1 MVDPIPPTP
10 APKVPK
16 LVTGP
21 TNKSGGL
28 STGGG
33 RTVRKLVTGPTG
45 TGLKSATSNAVPKKT
60 DDPWAP
66 VLSFGQ
72 SVIDVLSTPLY
83 GVQGNINALLKG
95 KNPIE
100 AIAAGQENAIAWTRG
115 KRPVTGSE
123 LLKTAGIESNFW
135 NSLAADILLDP
146 LTYTPGVLI
155 TAPLK
160 AAGIASKSAVK
171 AGALAAKG
179 EVAAKAGT
187 EGAKLATGFKA
198 GFQNPRKPMS
208 TWVGGKP
215 VEQITDASPKT
226 KEFLAKYINKQ
237 AATRENLAKYNYTTV
252 PVTGTRRAGQAV
264 NDVLASAF
272 TAGKQAM
279 VGTLLSVGAK
289 NTLRKYAR
297 TEARL
302 LNKEKQITPKDIAE
316 QVGVSTAVQAP
327 KLETKIAEEIT
338 ANIEPPK
345 TGRQIGV
352 PSIPDTA
359 PTYLEVRKLAE
370 ATTTT
375 AEVAALK
382 RSIKAIDK
390 ASVAAKVTSFAP
402 TDTAKQVD
410 KILEIKRDLHVKAV
424 SSISKNIFNRI
435 KSAVVREDGA
445 SPFSFYR
452 EFAQSPVAEYAAVAA
467 KVGGLVVEQP
477 STGKK
482 FTIAQIAR
490 AEANDRNIPLD
501 LIKQASAAIDD
512 TFLKRGTAAGLE
524 ALRLDELTKLVGKDL
539 AEAFKATGAL
549 NAAKKT
555 NQEALDALKAQ
566 LPEPGTVTSKK
577 YDGFDTL
584 IDGLKRGDVVDTE
597 SLLKVIRALDPE
609 GKLDAQVEAAM
620 AKDPFVGL
628 RELLTSPKY
637 VNSYVDARN
646 RLNKADPDT
655 MFKATGVAFPEVTTA
670 YFRGIIDNSIEPQP
684 EVLLKSRQEVSKD
697 IVTTKNVSPELYEDA
712 TNALAR
718 GLEGNI
724 KEQID
729 EKMNFFTISASGLPV
744 KRSTTGKMS
753 ATSKAARPRELNE
766 NTMTKVYGSLF
777 GTGTYKASRS
787 KTTARQETRLQDFA
801 RKVNTVEKLS
811 LAVFGIR
818 PIVRKQAAG
827 LTKKGQKQHF
837 AFLHLGDFASMA
849 IKFKGAFEDVANR
862 ALFPQTPGKYDG
874 ISTTGLAEAMRMVL
888 ESMEKKLPL
897 SKEELVAKLISRG
910 EGQKAWSPEFTA
922 RMPQIANDIADQL
935 TTPEV
940 SGALYDFHI
949 TRVMADVTDA
959 SPLAVEMTQE
969 LVDLMEKAYRTAL
982 EGGTISPSTTVEA
995 VRQYFYEFVY
1005 KSNLLNQTHGPAG
1018 EAVLKAAATMFIK
1031 DGKVGNLQL
1040 IPSDSEELL
1049 LFREGLAQ
1057 FYKHTNVDNVAPAG
1071 RESFKYPSPK
1081 TQEDLQDELTE
1092 LKKGLDDSRAARAGL
1107 TTKEAVREW
1116 AKNHKKLQT
1125 RLDKVRPKA
1134 WAAWLETEH
1143 WNGQKWV
1150 DSRDFDPELAA
1161 KIEKENQIFYTDEGP
1176 VSVGTVLD
1184 ETIPA
1189 NKAPKQTAAQKKAG
1203 IKARNEAAVTRGD
1216 ALAVGAKTDAS
1227 AHVLDKM
1234 DEIETMLPDDPIAQ
1248 SERMQQEYFQRTI
1261 DDADIE
1267 TFVVRQNYDPPRQLQ
1282 PNEKPISTRQKM
1294 LEQASAT
1301 YNKELTVA
1309 ITSVAE
1315 TSMVN
1320 AIKSVQDF
1328 AFKIFSDYKGKFT
1341 EPEYLSGFQHALAD
1355 TLPTDATPLFTD
1367 YVAKL
1372 TQLIKPIKD
1381 DLAAS
1386 KDKLKALEAAFKFY
1400 NIGPNVGIKNPSEME
1415 DLRDIL
1421 KYLPISKMPDNVKK
1435 DTDLAGAWND
1445 RATAFKESG
1454 TSPLEL
1460 IVKLSAAL
1468 QMSKTQNAIGRQAAV
1483 EFGQKVTPER
1493 AAELGLVKLKSIDDA
1508 KFNLLVGVPEGYYF
1522 DKYTAEQIG
1531 AMARGWNDIYEKG
1544 MPEFIRIMLDLTGM
1558 LKATQTVLNPR
1569 HHVVTFT
1576 GDMMTAILA
1585 GARNPVDYLRGAK
1598 IALAEAG
1605 RDVQTNWGKSQ
1616 AKAAYDNMMLNL
1628 QAVGGKTYIP
1638 GQKKGKP
1645 FTPGEENEAMTVLIQ
1660 GKKVAYDNETL
1671 QVMMRDI
1678 GGLTNASSSDQI
1690 QGAYEAAIGDPL
1702 TVLTEA
1708 QKNLKKT
1715 QLTKYREGV
1724 SKTAGGFQKAIRPA
1738 TAFVSYASNIPRVSH
1753 ALHIMRSRNWS
1764 SQEEMIGAVVNAM
1777 NLNHPTVASLTG
1789 WERKY
1794 PRSVFTYY
1802 TWLKQA
1808 HAATLNMMMHHTA
1821 AVTLYPKIQY
1831 NRAEEQG
1838 MQPISIGQPWG
1849 NKTDTP
1855 SYINYSVYGPTF
1867 NGPRGAMMMKPAVM
1881 PMDVL
1886 DTYNFSYDPNF
1897 TLDQNAVRNFGQLG
1911 QGVIGKNINILAQL
1925 PIELMTRTNPS
1936 TGKPSQVKDAET
1948 LMDRLFALTGQYT
1961 LAKGLGYTPP
1971 NKGEDSA
1978 NPLTQRDRDL
1988 LLQNWLL
1995 GLKQSDVYTPANM
2008 GNAQS
2013 EQSARYTAWLKN
2025 YQNK

>member
-1 MVDPIPPTP
+1 LAESKPTP
-10 APKVPK
+10 K
-16 LVTGP
+16 P
-21 TNKSGGL
+21 TSAFGNGQTPGKSAF
-28 STGGG
+28 GGG
-33 RTVRKLVTGPTG
+33 APSSGSSFGQPKTTGVKTG
-45 TGLKSATSNAVPKKT
+45 TGATPKKNAQ
-60 DDPWAP
+60 DPWAP

-72 SVIDVLSTPLY
+72 SVIDTLSTPLY
-83 GVQGNINALLKG
+83 GVQGTIDALLKG

-100 AIAAGQENAIAWTRG
+100 AAADGANNATAWTRG
-115 KRPVTGSE
+115 QRPVTGSG

-146 LTYTPGVLI
+146 LTYTPGVLL

-179 EVAAKAGT
+179 EVAAKAGQ

-215 VEQITDASPKT
+215 VEERIQAVTDASPET
-226 KEFLAKYINKQ
+226 KAFLAKYINKQ
-237 AATRENLAKYNYTTV
+237 AATRENLVKRNYTTV
-252 PVTGTRRAGQAV
+252 PITGPRSAGQAV

-272 TAGKQAM
+272 IAGKQGFI
-279 VGTLLSVGAK
+279 GTLLSVGAK
-289 NTLRKYAR
+289 NTLRKYAK
-297 TEARL
+297 TETRL

-316 QVGVSTAVQAP
+316 QVGVSAAVQAP
-327 KLETKIAEEIT
+327 KFDPKIAEDIAAEAEAT
-338 ANIEPPK
+338 K
-345 TGRQIGV
+345 TGKQVGI

-370 ATTTT
+370 AATPT
-375 AEVAALK
+375 AEVADLK
-382 RSIKAIDK
+382 RSLKAIDK

-402 TDTAKQVD
+402 TDTAKQVE
-410 KILEIKRDLHVKAV
+410 KILEIKRDLHVKSV
-424 SSISKNIFNRI
+424 SSIDKNMFIRI
-435 KSAVVREDGA
+435 KRAVVREDNA

-452 EFAQSPVAEYAAVAA
+452 EFAQSPVAEYASIAA

-477 STGKK
+477 GTGKK

-490 AEANDRNIPLD
+490 AEASDRNIPLD
-501 LIKQASAAIDD
+501 LIKQASAVVDD
-512 TFLKRGTAAGLE
+512 VFIKRGTAAGLE
-524 ALRLDELTKLVGKDL
+524 ALRLDELTRLVGKDL
-539 AEAFKATGAL
+539 AEAFKATNAL
-549 NAAKKT
+549 NPAKKT

-566 LPEPGTVTSKK
+566 LPEPGTVTSTK

-584 IDGLKRGDVVDTE
+584 INGLKRGDVVDTD

-628 RELLTSPKY
+628 KELLTSKQQ
-637 VNSYVDARN
+637 VNSVTDARN

-670 YFRGIIDNSIEPQP
+670 YFRSVIDGSVEPQP
-684 EVLLKSRQEVSKD
+684 EVLLKSRQEASKD
-697 IVTTKNVSPELYEDA
+697 VVVTKNVDRETYEDA

-718 GLEGNI
+718 GFEGNI

-729 EKMNFFTISASGLPV
+729 EKMDFLTVSASGLPV
-744 KRSTTGKMS
+744 RRSTTEKMS

-787 KTTARQETRLQDFA
+787 KTAARQENRLQDFA
-801 RKVNTVEKLS
+801 RKVNMVEKLS
-811 LAVFGIR
+811 LAVYGIR

-827 LTKKGQKQHF
+827 TTKKGEKQHF

-849 IKFKGAFEDVANR
+849 LKFGGEFKDVATR

-897 SKEELVAKLISRG
+897 TKEELVEKLISRG
-910 EGQKAWSPEFTA
+910 SDQKAWSPEFTA

-935 TTPEV
+935 IKPEV

-969 LVDLMEKAYRTAL
+969 LVDLMEKAYKTAL
-982 EGGTISPSTTVEA
+982 DGGTISTSTTIEA

-1005 KSNLLNQTHGPAG
+1005 KSNMLNQTHGPAG

-1040 IPSDSEELL
+1040 IPSDSEELI

-1081 TQEDLQDELTE
+1081 TQEDLQNELTE
-1092 LKKGLDDSRAARAGL
+1092 LKKGLDESRAARAGL
-1107 TTKEAVREW
+1107 TTKDAVREW

-1143 WNGQKWV
+1143 WNGQRWV

-1189 NKAPKQTAAQKKAG
+1189 NKAPKQTPAQKKAG
-1203 IKARNEAAVTRGD
+1203 IKARNEAAVKRGD
-1216 ALAVGAKTDAS
+1216 ELAVGAKADAA
-1227 AHVLDKM
+1227 AHVVAKT
-1234 DEIETMLPDDPIAQ
+1234 DEIERMFPDDPIAQ
-1248 SERMQQEYFQRTI
+1248 SERMQQEFVQRTF

-1267 TFVVRQNYDPPRQLQ
+1267 TWVVRQNYDPPRQLQ

-1294 LEQASAT
+1294 LEKASGT
-1301 YNKELTVA
+1301 YNKESTVN
-1309 ITSVAE
+1309 IMSVAQ

-1320 AIKSVQDF
+1320 AIKSVQSL
-1328 AFKIFSDYKGKFT
+1328 AFKIFDDYKGKFT
-1341 EPEYLSGFQHALAD
+1341 EEEYLNGFQHAIAK
-1355 TLPTDATPLFTD
+1355 TTPTDANPLFTD
-1367 YVAKL
+1367 YVTKL
-1372 TQLIKPIKD
+1372 TQLIDPIKD

-1386 KDKLKALEAAFKFY
+1386 KDMLKAMDASFDFY
-1400 NIGPNVGIKNPSEME
+1400 KINLALGIKKPSETD
-1415 DLRDIL
+1415 DLRNL
-1421 KYLPISKMPDNVKK
+1421 LHNLPIAKMPDNIKG
-1435 DTDLAGAWND
+1435 TDLEGAWND
-1445 RATAFKESG
+1445 RVNAFKESG
-1454 TSPLEL
+1454 TTPIEL
-1460 IVKLSAAL
+1460 IVKISAAL
-1468 QMSKTQNAIGRQAAV
+1468 QMSKTQMAIGRQAAV
-1483 EFGQKVTPER
+1483 QHGQKVTPQR
-1493 AAELGLVKLKSIDDA
+1493 AAELGLVKLKSIGDA
-1508 KFNLLVGVPEGYYF
+1508 KFDLLLGVPEGYYF
-1522 DKYTAEQIG
+1522 DKYIAEQIG

-1544 MPEFIRIMLDLTGM
+1544 MPEFIRIVLDLTGM

-1576 GDMMTAILA
+1576 GDMITAMLA
-1585 GARNPVDYLRGAK
+1585 GVRNPVDYYRALK
-1598 IALAEAG
+1598 ITFAHAQE
-1605 RDVQTNWGKSQ
+1605 DVAANWGKTQ
-1616 AKAAYDNMMLNL
+1616 ADTNFKIMMRRLE
-1628 QAVGGKTYIP
+1628 AVGGKTY
-1638 GQKKGKP
+1638 
-1645 FTPGEENEAMTVLIQ
+1645 TTGEEDNALSVLIQ
-1660 GKKVAYDNETL
+1660 GKKVTFDNETL
-1671 QVMMRDI
+1671 RVMFDDK
-1678 GGLTNASSSDQI
+1678 GGLTNPNSNDQL

-1702 TVLTEA
+1702 TVLSADEKA
-1708 QKNLKKT
+1708 LKKT

-1724 SKTAGGFQKAIRPA
+1724 SKVAGGFQKAISPA
-1738 TAFVSYASNIPRVSH
+1738 SSFVSYASNIPRTAH
-1753 ALHIMRSRNWS
+1753 AIHVMRSRNWS
-1764 SQEEMIGAVVNAM
+1764 SVDEMMGAVVDKL

-1794 PRSVFTYY
+1794 PRSIFTYY

-1808 HAATLNMMMHHTA
+1808 HAATINMMMHHTA
-1821 AVTLYPKIQY
+1821 AVTLFPKIQY

-1838 MQPISIGQPWG
+1838 MQPISFGQPWS
-1849 NKTDTP
+1849 NKRDTP
-1855 SYINYSVYGPTF
+1855 SYINYSVYGPTYS
-1867 NGPRGAMMMKPAVM
+1867 GPRGAMMMKPAVM

-1897 TLDQNAVRNFGQLG
+1897 TLDQNFVRNFGQLG
-1911 QGVIGKNINILAQL
+1911 QGVIGKNINILAQMPL
-1925 PIELMTRTNPS
+1925 ELITRTNPS

-1948 LMDRLFALTGQYT
+1948 LMDRLFSLTGASS

-2013 EQSARYTAWLKN
+2013 EQSARYNAWLKN

>member
-1 MVDPIPPTP
+1 MAESKPTP
-10 APKVPK
+10 K
-16 LVTGP
+16 P
-21 TNKSGGL
+21 TSAFGNGQTPGKSAF
-28 STGGG
+28 GGG
-33 RTVRKLVTGPTG
+33 APSSGSSFGQPKTTGVKTG
-45 TGLKSATSNAVPKKT
+45 TGATPKKNAQ
-60 DDPWAP
+60 DPWAP

-72 SVIDVLSTPLY
+72 SVIDTLSTPLY
-83 GVQGNINALLKG
+83 GVQGTIDALLKG

-100 AIAAGQENAIAWTRG
+100 AAADGANNATAWTRG
-115 KRPVTGSE
+115 QRPVTGSG

-146 LTYTPGVLI
+146 LTYTPGVLL

-179 EVAAKAGT
+179 EVAAKAGQ

-215 VEQITDASPKT
+215 VEERIQAVTDASPET
-226 KEFLAKYINKQ
+226 KAFLAKYINKQ

-252 PVTGTRRAGQAV
+252 PITGTRNAGQAV
-264 NDVLASAF
+264 NDVLASSL
-272 TAGKQAM
+272 TAGIQGFL
-279 VGTLLSVGAK
+279 GTLLSVGAK
-289 NTLRKYAR
+289 NTLRKYAK
-297 TEARL
+297 TETRL

-316 QVGVSTAVQAP
+316 QVGVSATVQAP
-327 KLETKIAEEIT
+327 KFDPKIAEDIAAEAEAT
-338 ANIEPPK
+338 K
-345 TGRQIGV
+345 TGKQVGI

-370 ATTTT
+370 AATPT
-375 AEVAALK
+375 AEVADLK
-382 RSIKAIDK
+382 RSLKAIDK

-402 TDTAKQVD
+402 TDTAKQVE
-410 KILEIKRDLHVKAV
+410 KILEIKRDLHVRSV
-424 SSISKNIFNRI
+424 SSIDKNMFIRI
-435 KSAVVREDGA
+435 KRAVVREDNA

-452 EFAQSPVAEYAAVAA
+452 EFAQSPVAEYASIAA

-477 STGKK
+477 GTGKK

-490 AEANDRNIPLD
+490 AEASDRNIPLD
-501 LIKQASAAIDD
+501 LIKQASAVVDD
-512 TFLKRGTAAGLE
+512 VFIKRGTAAGLE
-524 ALRLDELTKLVGKDL
+524 ALRLDELTRLVGKDL
-539 AEAFKATGAL
+539 AEAFKATNAL
-549 NAAKKT
+549 NPAKKT

-566 LPEPGTVTSKK
+566 LPEPGTVTSTK

-584 IDGLKRGDVVDTE
+584 INGLRRGDVVDTD

-628 RELLTSPKY
+628 KELLTSKQQ
-637 VNSYVDARN
+637 VNSVTDARN

-670 YFRGIIDNSIEPQP
+670 YFRSVIDGSVEPQP
-684 EVLLKSRQEVSKD
+684 EVLLKSRQEASKD
-697 IVTTKNVSPELYEDA
+697 VVVTKNVDRETYEDA

-718 GLEGNI
+718 GFEGNI

-729 EKMNFFTISASGLPV
+729 EKMDFLTVSASGLPV
-744 KRSTTGKMS
+744 RRSTTEKMS

-766 NTMTKVYGSLF
+766 NTMTRVYGSLF

-787 KTTARQETRLQDFA
+787 KTAARQENRLQDFA
-801 RKVNTVEKLS
+801 RKVNMVEKLS
-811 LAVFGIR
+811 LAVYGIR

-827 LTKKGQKQHF
+827 LTKKGEKQHF

-849 IKFKGAFEDVANR
+849 LKFRGEFEDVAKR

-897 SKEELVAKLISRG
+897 TKEELVEKLISRG
-910 EGQKAWSPEFTA
+910 SDQKAWSPEFTA

-935 TTPEV
+935 IKPEV

-969 LVDLMEKAYRTAL
+969 LVDLMEKAYKTAL
-982 EGGTISPSTTVEA
+982 DGGTISTSTTIEA

-1005 KSNLLNQTHGPAG
+1005 KSNMLNQTHGPAG

-1081 TQEDLQDELTE
+1081 AQEDLQYELTE
-1092 LKKGLDDSRAARAGL
+1092 LKRELNESRDARAGL
-1107 TTKEAVREW
+1107 TTKDAVREW

-1143 WNGQKWV
+1143 WNGQRWV

-1189 NKAPKQTAAQKKAG
+1189 NKAPKQTPAQKKAG
-1203 IKARNEAAVTRGD
+1203 IKARNEAAVKRGD
-1216 ALAVGAKTDAS
+1216 ELAVGAKADAA
-1227 AHVLDKM
+1227 AHVVAKT
-1234 DEIETMLPDDPIAQ
+1234 DEIERMFPDDPIAQ
-1248 SERMQQEYFQRTI
+1248 SERMQQEFVQRTF

-1267 TFVVRQNYDPPRQLQ
+1267 AWVVRQNYDPPRQLQ

-1294 LEQASAT
+1294 LEKASAT
-1301 YNKELTVA
+1301 YNRESTVHIMSIA
-1309 ITSVAE
+1309 Q

-1328 AFKIFSDYKGKFT
+1328 AFKIFDDYKGKFT
-1341 EPEYLSGFQHALAD
+1341 EEEYLDGIQHAIAK
-1355 TLPTDATPLFTD
+1355 TTPTDANPLFTD

-1372 TQLIKPIKD
+1372 TQLIDPIKD

-1386 KDKLKALEAAFKFY
+1386 KDMLKAMDASFDFY
-1400 NIGPNVGIKNPSEME
+1400 KIGLALGIKKPSEME
-1415 DLRDIL
+1415 DLRDIF
-1421 KYLPISKMPDNVKK
+1421 KYLPISKMPDNIKG
-1435 DTDLAGAWND
+1435 TDLEGAWND
-1445 RATAFKESG
+1445 RVAAFKESG

-1468 QMSKTQNAIGRQAAV
+1468 QMSKTQMLIGRQAAV
-1483 EFGQKVTPER
+1483 QHGQKVTPQR
-1493 AAELGLVKLKSIDDA
+1493 AAELGLVKLKSIGDA
-1508 KFNLLVGVPEGYYF
+1508 KFDLLLGVPEGYYF
-1522 DKYTAEQIG
+1522 DKYIAEQIG

-1544 MPEFIRIMLDLTGM
+1544 MPEFIRIVLDLTGM

-1576 GDMMTAILA
+1576 GDMMTAMLA
-1585 GARNPVDYLRGAK
+1585 GARNPVDYYRALK
-1598 IALAEAG
+1598 ITLAHAG
-1605 RDVQTNWGKSQ
+1605 EDVAANWGKAQ
-1616 AKAAYDNMMLNL
+1616 ADTKFKVMMRRLE
-1628 QAVGGKTYIP
+1628 AVGGKKY
-1638 GQKKGKP
+1638 
-1645 FTPGEENEAMTVLIQ
+1645 TPGEEDGAMTALIQ
-1660 GKKVAYDNETL
+1660 GKKVALDNETL
-1671 QVMMRDI
+1671 RVMFDDN
-1678 GGLTNASSSDQI
+1678 GGLTNPASNDQL

-1702 TVLTEA
+1702 TVLSAEEKA
-1708 QKNLKKT
+1708 LKKT

-1724 SKTAGGFQKAIRPA
+1724 SKVAGGFQKAIRPA
-1738 TAFVSYASNIPRVSH
+1738 SAFVSYASNVPRVAH
-1753 ALHIMRSRNWS
+1753 ALHVMRSRNWS
-1764 SQEEMIGAVVNAM
+1764 SMDEMMGAVVNAI

-1794 PRSVFTYY
+1794 PRSIFTYY

-1808 HAATLNMMMHHTA
+1808 HAATINMMMHHTA

-1838 MQPISIGQPWG
+1838 MQPISFGQPWS
-1849 NKTDTP
+1849 NKRDTP
-1855 SYINYSVYGPTF
+1855 SYINYSVYGPTYS
-1867 NGPRGAMMMKPAVM
+1867 GPRGAMMMKPAVM

-1897 TLDQNAVRNFGQLG
+1897 TLDQNFVRNFGQLG
-1911 QGVIGKNINILAQL
+1911 QGVIGKNINILAQMPL
-1925 PIELMTRTNPS
+1925 ELITRTNPS

-2013 EQSARYTAWLKN
+2013 EQSARYNAWLKN